1 MFEFG
6 IGYKERLHIGVDWPH
21 QWDYFVSAF
30 NASERVKRVFDKVTA
45 KRKVWLMCPQ
55 YLYESTE
62 YPVGDVFSSD
72 KRNEADFIAEWGSS
86 APVDLDAMSVCV
98 DITGFIRPTL
108 LFFVKYLRDRGV
120 KRFYALYSEPTSY
133 KKKELTEFSSAH
145 TGEVRQVAGFEG
157 IHTTSTDNDLLIVG
171 SGYDSE
177 ELARVAYS
185 KDTARKIQILGL
197 PSLRADMYQEN
208 ELRVAL
214 AEDAIGSGK
223 VFFAPAYDPFVTADT
238 LDEVVREASN
248 KNGISN
254 LYLAPLS
261 SKPQVLGFA
270 LYYLKKCAGGPA
282 SVIFPIAN
290 CYAKET
296 SVGIAR
302 VWQYTVEF

>member
-6 IGYKERLHIGVDWPH
+6 IGYKERLDIGVDWPH
-21 QWDYFVSAF
+21 QWDYFVSAY
-30 NASERVKRVFDKVTA
+30 NSSERVKRVFDKVNA
-45 KRKVWLMCPQ
+45 NKKVWLICPQ
-55 YLYESTE
+55 YLYEASE
-62 YPVGDVFSSD
+62 YPVGDVFASD
-72 KRNEADFIAEWGSS
+72 KRNESDFVAEWGFSV
-86 APVDLDAMSVCV
+86 PVDFNSVSLCV

-108 LFFVKYLRDRGV
+108 LFLVKYLRDRGV
-120 KRFYALYSEPTSY
+120 KRFDALYSEPTSY
-133 KKKELTEFSSAH
+133 KRKELTEFSSAQ

-171 SGYDSE
+171 SGYDSD

-223 VFFAPAYDPFVTADT
+223 VFFSPAYDPFVTADT
-238 LDEVVREASN
+238 LNEIVVEASRRAT
-248 KNGISN
+248 ISN
-254 LYLAPLS
+254 LHLAPLS

-270 LYYLKKCAGGPA
+270 LYYLRKWEGGPA

-290 CYAKET
+290 RYARET

-302 VWQYTVEF
+302 VWQYTVEL